1 MDGGSSP
8 DCGETHREG
17 LKQGGVGPSSCFM
30 KKPPTCGRASGAGTQ
45 RSWVLELDGYSL
57 AQASCDPWEADTQTC
72 SDVQRFT
79 GGENRR
85 GRGAFSGHHR
95 PMEKGLQERETLA
108 SPGGGDTSC
117 ERLLGT
123 KGGPEEPW
131 TSVWRV
137 LRREGESEERR

>member
-1 MDGGSSP
+1 MVIVWPRVRVIPGKQTLRHAQMFRDLQ
-8 DCGETHREG
+8 GER
-17 LKQGGVGPSSCFM
+17 
-30 KKPPTCGRASGAGTQ
+30 
-45 RSWVLELDGYSL
+45 
-57 AQASCDPWEADTQTC
+57 
-72 SDVQRFT
+72 T
-79 GGENRR
+79 GGEEVRSQGTTAQWRR
-85 GRGAFSGHHR
+85 GCRN
-95 PMEKGLQERETLA
+95 RETLA